1 MITNAETARQVRDA
15 MLEVNRKL
23 EESLKAV
30 EESCSSEEYA
40 RYKKAVGK
48 VVARL
53 VFDILEPL
61 YEKNPMLKPPNW
73 DQ

>member
-1 MITNAETARQVRDA
+1 MITNAETAKQVRDV
-15 MLEVNRKL
+15 MLEVNHKL

-30 EESCSSEEYA
+30 EVSCSSEEFA
-40 RYKKAVGK
+40 QYKKAIGK

-53 VFDILEPL
+53 LFDVLEPL
-61 YEKNPMLKPPNW
+61 YEKNPTLKPPNW